1 MEQPKVTPSKPE
13 LAKPDLVKPDSV
25 RGVAGKPPGP
35 SGEGE
40 ASASGEY
47 DALADLFLAGDSG
60 TPGLKLV
67 GAETHARPGVTTLSV
82 PSVVASGGAS
92 PGVTP
97 TPATIVESKP
107 SRLRIEGLILGHLP
121 VLAAAWVGQYA
132 RQIAS
137 QRQETVALVRVQSG
151 QLFLDLIGSGVA
163 ARREE
168 FERASAGAWSLED
181 AARFAARSATTWL
194 VRVEEPSEPELIDS
208 GVVGEVTVLTGA
220 DDAAL
225 VASYRAMKFLANRE
239 NEANALSDGEAGGD
253 AFGEG
258 LGEVGGE
265 ARPGSYTLRVVVM
278 GSTTEKAGEASVKLK
293 KTARA
298 FLGREIEVQAGS
310 ARLAPAPTLTVFR
323 GDSPAVSRIGEVIRG
338 ASAELRIEGGVSV
351 PVPAASVGHAGGKS
365 GAKRGVPEL
374 VAAAFG
380 GPAGVGLG
388 VSLGAGS
395 AAGSAPVAKS
405 APVGPGD
412 LELAKHLPGLVG
424 LKARCPFAPK
434 VQLAADASGA
444 LHLLAYVADS
454 RELADEAVG
463 QTVAKLV
470 SVAGWAF
477 DHLELLR
484 LASPGVT
491 LSGESEKTALHLL
504 TDQPRNVRRLLDSGV
519 QLHLLAAVNVGGET
533 AWVCRELN

>member
-1 MEQPKVTPSKPE
+1 MEQPKVTQ
-13 LAKPDLVKPDSV
+13 
-25 RGVAGKPPGP
+25 GKTVPARTTGAV
-35 SGEGE
+35 GEGDT
-40 ASASGEY
+40 APPGEY
-47 DALADLFLAGDSG
+47 DALADLFLAGDTG
-60 TPGLKLV
+60 MPGLKLV
-67 GAETHARPGVTTLSV
+67 GAETHLRPGVTTLT
-82 PSVVASGGAS
+82 AA
-92 PGVTP
+92 GVCGSA
-97 TPATIVESKP
+97 TPAPVTIVESKP
-107 SRLRIEGLILGHLP
+107 ARLRIEGLILGHLP

-132 RQIAS
+132 RQIAA

-151 QLFLDLIGSGVA
+151 QLFLDLIGAGVA

-168 FERASAGAWSLED
+168 FERASAGVWSLED

-194 VRVEEPSEPELIDS
+194 LRVEEPSEPELIDS
-208 GVVGEVTVLTGA
+208 GAVGEVTVLTGA

-239 NEANALSDGEAGGD
+239 NEANALGD
-253 AFGEG
+253 
-258 LGEVGGE
+258 GGE
-265 ARPGSYTLRVVVM
+265 SFSVEGAGEIRPAAYTLRVVVM
-278 GSTTEKAGEASVKLK
+278 GSTPEKAGEASVKLK
-293 KTARA
+293 KTAQA
-298 FLGREIEVQAGS
+298 FLGRDIEVQAGS

-323 GDSPAVSRIGEVIRG
+323 GESPAVSRIGEVIRG
-338 ASAELRIEGGVSV
+338 ACSTAGSGGDVPGVAGVSV
-351 PVPAASVGHAGGKS
+351 PASRMSSTTTNSAP
-365 GAKRGVPEL
+365 AKRGVPEL

-380 GPAGVGLG
+380 ASGGVRDVAVPRANPGGPAD
-388 VSLGAGS
+388 S
-395 AAGSAPVAKS
+395 
-405 APVGPGD
+405 
-412 LELAKHLPGLVG
+412 ELAKHLPGLVG

-434 VQLAADASGA
+434 VQLAADESGA

-491 LSGESEKTALHLL
+491 LSGDSEKTALHLL